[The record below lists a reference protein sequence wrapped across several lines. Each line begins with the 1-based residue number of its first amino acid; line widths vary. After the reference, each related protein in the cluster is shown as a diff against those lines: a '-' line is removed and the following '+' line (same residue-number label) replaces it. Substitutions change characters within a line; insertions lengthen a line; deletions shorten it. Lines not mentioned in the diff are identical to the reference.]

1 MKDTFIKLPKSK
13 QQIIYKAALKEFA
26 EKGYYQAN
34 VADISKRAEISA
46 GALYTYFE
54 NKEVLYLSL
63 ADYVIEQMVEK
74 LYEKYTAVNESYFE
88 SLEKL
93 LYGTVAFAKK
103 HKDILA
109 VYLELGC
116 VYQNKFAKQ
125 LSDKVE
131 SSAKVFHV
139 EMIEK
144 AKKNGEINSSINSD
158 IAAYIVDNN
167 LTLLAYSVNSEY
179 YNQRFNSYFATDKQE
194 IGPEKKIS
202 LIMELL
208 RQYFN

>member
-13 QQIIYKAALKEFA
+13 QQVIYKAALKEFA
-26 EKGYYQAN
+26 KKGYYQAN
-34 VADISKRAEISA
+34 VADISKRAGISA

-63 ADYVIEQMVEK
+63 AEYVIEQMVK
-74 LYEKYTAVNESYFE
+74 NLYEKYTSINGSYFE
-88 SLEKL
+88 ILENL
-93 LYGTVAFAKK
+93 LHGTVVFAKK
-103 HKDILA
+103 YKDILA

-116 VYQNKFAKQ
+116 VYQNKFAKS

-131 SSAKVFHV
+131 SAAKIFHV

-144 AKKNGEINSSINSD
+144 AKERGEINASINSD
-158 IAAYIVDNN
+158 IAAYTVDNN
-167 LTLLAYSVNSEY
+167 LTFLAYSVNSEY
-179 YNQRFNSYFATDKQE
+179 YNQRFKSYFGINKQE
-194 IGPEKKIS
+194 VNTKQKIS

-208 RQYFN
+208 RQYFK